1 MSSSLLNCLML
12 NKLKNLV
19 INPEDCFGM
28 VFVLMVASI
37 TWNGATAF
45 GNLDD
50 DVTNKI
56 TYVLEIPP
64 SSSI

>member
-1 MSSSLLNCLML
+1 
-12 NKLKNLV
+12 
-19 INPEDCFGM
+19 M